1 MDMETEIKQL
11 KRENETLKRENSEL
25 RETNNILKQYPDEA
39 GGTTRPKPA
48 ATADTDIE
56 LQQQLNRAVQQ
67 QNETRQE
74 LLNVQ
79 ERLKVL
85 EQVTA
90 ATQRRQLV
98 QEGVFENLPPDSV
111 YEKLRFDPT
120 HEHEYTK
127 LQPHHTG
134 CNVPHS
140 VLRIIYFGS
149 VNKQVAQLSRR
160 DRTASKV

>member
-1 MDMETEIKQL
+1 MFRKKKPDPRLVDMETEIKQL

-25 RETNNILKQYPDEA
+25 RETNNRLKHYLNEA
-39 GGTTRPKPA
+39 VGSTRPKPA
-48 ATADTDIE
+48 ATADINTDIV

-67 QNETRQE
+67 QNETRQQ

-79 ERLKVL
+79 ERLNVL

-90 ATQRRQLV
+90 ATQRRELV
-98 QEGVFENLPPDSV
+98 QEGVFENLPSDSV
-111 YEKLRFDPT
+111 YEKLRFDPA

-134 CNVPHS
+134 CNVRS
-140 VLRIIYFGS
+140 SCSENNYFGGE
-149 VNKQVAQLSRR
+149 NL
-160 DRTASKV
+160 